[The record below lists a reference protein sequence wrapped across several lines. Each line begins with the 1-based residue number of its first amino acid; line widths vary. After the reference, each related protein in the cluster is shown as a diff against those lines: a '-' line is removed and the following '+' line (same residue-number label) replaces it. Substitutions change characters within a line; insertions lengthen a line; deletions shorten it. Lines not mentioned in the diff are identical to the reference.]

1 MKILTIFLLVLL
13 LFSDF
18 IDSKTS
24 FQNIKE
30 MRASLGAG
38 QDLVRV
44 NLGISEE
51 YPNTRI
57 VFYIDVNNDK

>member
-1 MKILTIFLLVLL
+1 MSILTIFIISLFLYDLVR
-13 LFSDF
+13 SG
-18 IDSKTS
+18 TS
-24 FQNIKE
+24 YSNIRE
-30 MRASLGAG
+30 MKSSLGAG

-57 VFYIDVNNDK
+57 VYYSDVNNDK

>member
-1 MKILTIFLLVLL
+1 MSILNIFIISLFLYDLVRSSTSYSNIREMK
-13 LFSDF
+13 S
-18 IDSKTS
+18 
-24 FQNIKE
+24 
-30 MRASLGAG
+30 SLGVG

-57 VFYIDVNNDK
+57 VYYSDVNNDK